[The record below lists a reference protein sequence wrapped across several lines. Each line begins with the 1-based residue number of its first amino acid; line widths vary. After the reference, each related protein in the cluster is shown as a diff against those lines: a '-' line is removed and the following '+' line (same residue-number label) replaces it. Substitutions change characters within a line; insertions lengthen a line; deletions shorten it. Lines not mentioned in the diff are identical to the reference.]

1 MMMVARRSGDD
12 GRVTVANSYKQL
24 HQPGALDNECNY
36 TSLMSSVTSAQ
47 P

>member
-24 HQPGALDNECNY
+24 RQPGAPGNGCNY